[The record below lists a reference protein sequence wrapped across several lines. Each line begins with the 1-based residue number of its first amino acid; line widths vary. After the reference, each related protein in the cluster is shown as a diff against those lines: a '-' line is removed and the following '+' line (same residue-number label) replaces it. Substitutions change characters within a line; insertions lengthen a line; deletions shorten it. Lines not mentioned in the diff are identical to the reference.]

1 MDSALDGWISNGWW
15 WMVVSTFLQ
24 EGWCMNRVVVVLPQL
39 LQAKIMGCLQETLG
53 SKVRIS
59 GENNLNWGSSTSFWM
74 R

>member
-1 MDSALDGWISNGWW
+1 MITSIMDPVPWMALDGWISNGWW
-15 WMVVSTFLQ
+15 WMGGKTTSQ

-59 GENNLNWGSSTSFWM
+59 GL
-74 R
+74 